1 MIQTG
6 ALFVTLALSTVGSA
20 TQSTFAQ
27 VYSDT
32 SCIVMDF
39 PVEGR
44 LSPIDSLSFSV
55 GEGVVKVCYGRPS
68 ARGRT
73 MIGGRDVPYGAIWRT
88 GANEPTMIHTTEPIH
103 LSGIAIDRGTYSLYT
118 IPGEDEW
125 TIIVN
130 RSVTQWGHIARY
142 TYKVKELE
150 VGRVNAARQRPD
162 EHVET
167 LTFRTEPGPDDQVHL
182 ILEWEHSRIRIP
194 ILAAGG

>member
-1 MIQTG
+1 
-6 ALFVTLALSTVGSA
+6 
-20 TQSTFAQ
+20 
-27 VYSDT
+27 
-32 SCIVMDF
+32 
-39 PVEGR
+39 
-44 LSPIDSLSFSV
+44 
-55 GEGVVKVCYGRPS
+55 
-68 ARGRT
+68 
-73 MIGGRDVPYGAIWRT
+73 
-88 GANEPTMIHTTEPIH
+88 MIHTTEPIH